1 MKDLYIVGG
10 GGMGRKVLVC
20 VKRLNVIENK
30 WNIKGFLDDN
40 SNALAGKKCDYSIV
54 GSISDWEPT
63 DDQVFVMGIAD
74 PHVKYV
80 VAKKLKDR
88 GAHFETIVSPD
99 VILGDFVEI
108 GEGSVVMTPYN
119 VESCAHIGCFVT
131 LLGSTIAIDGFI
143 DDYSTSTGYVNLT
156 VAQIGKGVYVGSH
169 AVILEHVTVGDG
181 AVIGAGS
188 IVTHDVPP
196 YALVY
201 GSPARV
207 HGEVER
213 YDR

>member
-20 VKRLNVIENK
+20 IKRLNQIEPR

-40 SNALAGKKCDYSIV
+40 QDALAGKKCDYSIV
-54 GSISDWEPT
+54 GSMSDWEPN
-63 DDQVFVMGIAD
+63 DNQVFVMGIAD

-80 VAKKLKDR
+80 VAGKMKNK

-99 VILGDFVEI
+99 VIMGDYVEI
-108 GEGSVVMTPYN
+108 GEGSVIMTPYN
-119 VESCAHIGCFVT
+119 VESCAYIGRFVT

-143 DDYSTSTGYVNLT
+143 DDFSTSTGYVNLT
-156 VAQIGKGVYVGSH
+156 YAKIGKGVYVGSH
-169 AVILEHVTVGDG
+169 AVILEHVKVGDG

-207 HGEVER
+207 HGEAER

>member
-20 VKRLNVIENK
+20 IKRLNQIEQR

-40 SNALAGKKCDYSIV
+40 QAALDGKKCDYQIV
-54 GSISDWEPT
+54 GSISECEPKEN
-63 DDQVFVMGIAD
+63 DVFVMGIAD
-74 PHVKYV
+74 PHVKYI
-80 VAKKLKDR
+80 VAEKMKKK
-88 GAHFETIVSPD
+88 GAHFETIVSLD
-99 VILGDFVEI
+99 VIMGDYVEI
-108 GEGSVVMTPYN
+108 GEGSVIMTPYN
-119 VESCAHIGCFVT
+119 VESCAYIGRFVT

-156 VAQIGKGVYVGSH
+156 RAKIGKGVYVGSH
-169 AVILEHVTVGDG
+169 AVILEHVEVGDG

-196 YALVY
+196 YSVVY